1 MIRLKNLLIEQRV
14 KAIIKRAPE
23 PIAKKAADIYSM
35 AFRVKEISIDKI
47 GSKGQKQWHTLSNED
62 LISFLKDD
70 PDIGASSKY
79 ADESYYIVG
88 TDLKSKSQK
97 REVYDI
103 LILKKFRVIN
113 VVNGKRIYSDINDYL
128 TSKPSAIGSIG
139 TSEIITFKDFYDSI
153 NPTANIGEKT
163 EKDVEITGKYLQQTI
178 GAILD
183 PDNTAAIGSAERIAI
198 KKAKEEKQKAEDD
211 ARKKA
216 DEENR
221 VNQEWRDVF
230 SSAIADKQ
238 VYWSAYNTTIDT
250 NTVYYFMQLTK
261 VQKEDPDTYEY
272 ISYSR
277 QLAESGGTNL
287 AGKGSNDGKIFTIS
301 FEKLKE
307 KFSKTDSN
315 DLFVYKINR
324 YISNEEFTKILAIN
338 DASIF
343 NYLKTKLLSSVTN
356 VETNNKILID
366 YTFKTHGKQQ
376 LTKTKILEL
385 FGISDVSANTM
396 SLKSVMTAGSLQS
409 MIIQLLLKR
418 DVVPT
423 LKNDTGWMSHIET
436 TCLVGGKNVLAI
448 YDAIPSPVDGDYGT
462 KSQNMMRIY
471 AYVYNNLDHGSTAWA
486 KILKDVNAAWP
497 TMKFLNDTVLFKD
510 FSPIIESR
518 HVSLKSLLQE
528 KNNLTYDFLFE
539 IIKYLNIWS
548 LLFSCIII

>member
-250 NTVYYFMQLTK
+250 NTVYYLRIGDQ
-261 VQKEDPDTYEY
+261 EY
-272 ISYSR
+272 
-277 QLAESGGTNL
+277 
-287 AGKGSNDGKIFTIS
+287 
-301 FEKLKE
+301 
-307 KFSKTDSN
+307 
-315 DLFVYKINR
+315 
-324 YISNEEFTKILAIN
+324 
-338 DASIF
+338 
-343 NYLKTKLLSSVTN
+343 
-356 VETNNKILID
+356 
-366 YTFKTHGKQQ
+366 
-376 LTKTKILEL
+376 
-385 FGISDVSANTM
+385 DV
-396 SLKSVMTAGSLQS
+396 K
-409 MIIQLLLKR
+409 
-418 DVVPT
+418 
-423 LKNDTGWMSHIET
+423 
-436 TCLVGGKNVLAI
+436 
-448 YDAIPSPVDGDYGT
+448 
-462 KSQNMMRIY
+462 
-471 AYVYNNLDHGSTAWA
+471 
-486 KILKDVNAAWP
+486 
-497 TMKFLNDTVLFKD
+497 
-510 FSPIIESR
+510 
-518 HVSLKSLLQE
+518 
-528 KNNLTYDFLFE
+528 
-539 IIKYLNIWS
+539 
-548 LLFSCIII
+548 